1 MSKRSSPPA
10 TDLVWTVPNLLSAAR
25 MVLSIVFFV
34 LIEREDFAA
43 ATVLFL
49 LAATTDWVD
58 GWYARRFNQVSRL
71 GRILDPLVDKVLVC
85 GAFMFLAARPGTSI
99 LPWMAVVV
107 VVRELV
113 VTAVRAEMERAG
125 RDFSAGMAGK
135 LKMVLQCAAVAVEL
149 GRLGFPG
156 LFGSSEA
163 GGIQAGAIASGLAW
177 AAVILTAYSGAE
189 YVVKAWPVLTGRDP
203 VSRS

>member
-85 GAFMFLAARPGTSI
+85 GAFIFLAARPGTSI

-135 LKMVLQCAAVAVEL
+135 LKMVLQCAAVTVEL
-149 GRLGFPG
+149 GRLGFPR
-156 LFGSSEA
+156 LFTGVDARSL
-163 GGIQAGAIASGLAW
+163 ASGLAW

-189 YVVKAWPVLTGRDP
+189 YVVKAWPVLTGRDSA
-203 VSRS
+203 SRS